1 MEQEN
6 AKMRFYECKMCKFE
20 TNNKCSFSRHL
31 GTNKHLKNAEKHQKD
46 DDSLNPAVLEMELRH
61 AREIIELQKQMFYLT
76 CTGKKAKMPIF
87 DMSGNVASDEE
98 SEQPKEQPKEPKL
111 KKCPDWVPENSF
123 EQIESQLQFEY
134 EVMDDFQKES
144 EFDEGKQVPDIESY
158 VNTYFGKLHREK
170 FLNNYE
176 CAFFRTSFFKNIL
189 HKVEHNKD
197 NKFPVE
203 STIRE
208 YLKEKINQLKIID
221 VKDAS
226 RGKFYLYSYGK
237 WNDPSASAKDIIEL
251 TTKIWKEVKFQGC
264 VYNYLC
270 TDPEKTQKVMSAYN
284 FQESWETF
292 INKLLK
298 EL

>member
-1 MEQEN
+1 MYELLELKYQHEQE
-6 AKMRFYECKMCKFE
+6 
-20 TNNKCSFSRHL
+20 
-31 GTNKHLKNAEKHQKD
+31 KNAMQT
-46 DDSLNPAVLEMELRH
+46 NFINIFAGT
-61 AREIIELQKQMFYLT
+61 IN
-76 CTGKKAKMPIF
+76 KKAPKMPTL
-87 DMSGNVASDEE
+87 DMSGNVSSDEE

-123 EQIESQLQFEY
+123 EDIESQLPFEY

-144 EFDEGKQVPDIESY
+144 EFDEGKQVPDMESY
-158 VNTYFGKLHREK
+158 VNTYFGKLQKEEY
-170 FLNNYE
+170 LNNYE

>member
-1 MEQEN
+1 MGT
-6 AKMRFYECKMCKFE
+6 FVCD
-20 TNNKCSFSRHL
+20 KCDYSTSNRAHYDRHC
-31 GTNKHLKNAEKHQKD
+31 GTSKHLKKIAGEPESAKLTLHMYELLELKYQHEQEKNAMQT
-46 DDSLNPAVLEMELRH
+46 NFINIFAGT
-61 AREIIELQKQMFYLT
+61 IN
-76 CTGKKAKMPIF
+76 KKAPKMPTL
-87 DMSGNVASDEE
+87 DMSGNVSSDEE

-123 EQIESQLQFEY
+123 EDIESQLPFEY

-144 EFDEGKQVPDIESY
+144 EFDEGKQVPDMESY
-158 VNTYFGKLHREK
+158 VNTYFGKLQKEEY
-170 FLNNYE
+170 LNNYE